1 MIVLQSRTNFQGFF
15 FYESRYIEDGV
26 WFQILDQYRIRIQLE
41 NWKDVLLLVVHT
53 VQFFLSLGFF
63 SEKDSFFSFFS
74 NDSFDRD
81 RGLEKCNIYN
91 DISRRVS

>member
-53 VQFFLSLGFF
+53 VQFFFSLGFF

-81 RGLEKCNIYN
+81 RGLEK
-91 DISRRVS
+91 